1 MNSKEQ
7 AFPFSISCEYM
18 PLPLPPLPPPNDL
31 FY

>member
-18 PLPLPPLPPPNDL
+18 PLPPLPPPNDL